1 MPIPQILIG
10 DESVS
15 RLIVGGNPFSGVS
28 HKGSELD
35 WEMRAWY
42 TSARIKD
49 VFRRCEE
56 CGINTFI
63 GRGDKHIMRLLLEY
77 WNEGGKIQWICQTAP
92 EHASTEGNIHE
103 IALFKPTAIY
113 LHGGVMDNM
122 VEKGQA
128 EEIRAQLGLIHELGL
143 PAGIAGHRP
152 ETHEKVL
159 DWNLETDFH
168 MVCLYNLTGRM
179 GKVHVVDD
187 VEPYFEE
194 DREIA
199 LNLIADFPKPC
210 IAYKVLAAGR
220 RDPRLVLPEVYR
232 RIKPDD
238 AVLIGFYE
246 KDHPGQVEETAE
258 LVSGILLS
266 NQ

>member
-1 MPIPQILIG
+1 MTIPQVNLGGKTI
-10 DESVS
+10 S

-28 HKGSELD
+28 HKGPELD

-49 VFRRCEE
+49 VLHRCEAV
-56 CGINTFI
+56 GINTFI

-77 WNEGGKIQWICQTAP
+77 WEEGGKIQWICQTAP
-92 EHASTEGNIHE
+92 EHASTEGNIRE
-103 IALFKPTAIY
+103 IAMFKPTAIY

-122 VEKGQA
+122 VEKGHA
-128 EEIRAQLGLIHELGL
+128 EEIRKQLGLIHELGL

-152 ETHEKVL
+152 ETHEKAL

-168 MVCLYNLTGRM
+168 MICLYNLTGRM
-179 GKVHVVDD
+179 GKAHVVDD
-187 VEPYFEE
+187 VEPYLEE

-220 RDPRLVLPEVYR
+220 RNPHEVLPEVFR
-232 RIKPDD
+232 RIKATDP
-238 AVLIGFYE
+238 VLVGFYE
-246 KDHPGQVEETAE
+246 ENHPGQVEETAE
-258 LVSGILLS
+258 LVANLLS
-266 NQ
+266 P